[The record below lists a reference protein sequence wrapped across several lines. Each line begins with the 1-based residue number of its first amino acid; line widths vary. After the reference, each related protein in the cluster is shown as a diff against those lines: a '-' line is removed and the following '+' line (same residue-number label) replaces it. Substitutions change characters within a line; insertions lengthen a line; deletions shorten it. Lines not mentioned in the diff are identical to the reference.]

1 MSTMTDSFRLAD
13 IDPLTFAPRMH
24 WRDVGPSQ
32 TQRQSAG
39 HRPSAAVAV
48 LPANNVAGF
57 PVLEAA
63 VKAAQLLRRPAA
75 VARTADEELLE
86 ERLNTITH
94 GLGLAISAAGVVY
107 LLASVVMVGGW
118 LRIASCGVYGVSL
131 VLMYAASTSLHAARQ
146 PGLKLRFQLFD
157 HVAIYLLIAGTYT
170 PFLASLMQG
179 FVGFTLLAS
188 VWSLALAG
196 IVIKVK
202 NADRLGETSPLP
214 CLGLGWLVLVA
225 LKPLMAAM
233 PAAGIALLV
242 AGGISYSIGMLFF
255 CRDDKR
261 YFHAIWHLFVIAGT
275 VFHFCAVLLYVAG

>member
-1 MSTMTDSFRLAD
+1 MTDSFRLME
-13 IDPLTFAPRMH
+13 IDPLTFAPRGH
-24 WRDVGPSQ
+24 WQESR
-32 TQRQSAG
+32 TTK
-39 HRPSAAVAV
+39 AVAV
-48 LPANNVAGF
+48 AAELPVNGFFDLPGMELAAKVA
-57 PVLEAA
+57 
-63 VKAAQLLRRPAA
+63 QSLRRPP
-75 VARTADEELLE
+75 VVTRTADEERVE
-86 ERLNTITH
+86 ERLNAITH

-118 LRIASCGVYGVSL
+118 LRIVSCGVYGLSL

-146 PGLKLRFQLFD
+146 PGVKLRFQLCD

-202 NADRLGETSPLP
+202 NANRLGETSPLP

-225 LKPLMAAM
+225 LKPLMAAV
-233 PAAGIALLV
+233 PAAGIGLLV
-242 AGGISYSIGMLFF
+242 AGGVSYSIGMLFF

-261 YFHAIWHLFVIAGT
+261 YFHAIWHLFVIVGT
-275 VFHFCAVLLYVAG
+275 ACHFCAVLLYVAA

>member
-1 MSTMTDSFRLAD
+1 MSTMTDSFRLME
-13 IDPLTFAPRMH
+13 IDPLTFAPRAQ
-24 WRDVGPSQ
+24 WQDARPTRSVAAAAEL
-32 TQRQSAG
+32 SADG
-39 HRPSAAVAV
+39 LFELPGFELAARVAQV
-48 LPANNVAGF
+48 
-57 PVLEAA
+57 
-63 VKAAQLLRRPAA
+63 LRRPALA
-75 VARTADEELLE
+75 TRTADEERIE
-86 ERLNTITH
+86 ERLNAITH
-94 GLGLAISAAGVVY
+94 GLGLAISAAGVAY

-118 LRIASCGVYGVSL
+118 LRIASCGVYSVSL
-131 VLMYAASTSLHAARQ
+131 VLMYAASTSLHAAKQ

-196 IVIKVK
+196 IVIKVQ
-202 NADRLGETSPLP
+202 NADRLGQTSPLP

-225 LKPLMAAM
+225 LKPLMAAV

-242 AGGISYSIGMLFF
+242 AGGVSYSVGMLFF

-261 YFHAIWHLFVIAGT
+261 YFHAIWHLFVIVGT
-275 VFHFCAVLLYVAG
+275 ACHFCAVLLYVAA

>member
-1 MSTMTDSFRLAD
+1 
-13 IDPLTFAPRMH
+13 
-24 WRDVGPSQ
+24 
-32 TQRQSAG
+32 
-39 HRPSAAVAV
+39 
-48 LPANNVAGF
+48 
-57 PVLEAA
+57 
-63 VKAAQLLRRPAA
+63 
-75 VARTADEELLE
+75 
-86 ERLNTITH
+86 
-94 GLGLAISAAGVVY
+94 VVY
-107 LLASVVMVGGW
+107 LLTSVVMVGGW

-225 LKPLMAAM
+225 LKPLVAAV

-242 AGGISYSIGMLFF
+242 AGGVSYSIGMLFF

-261 YFHAIWHLFVIAGT
+261 YFHAIWHLFVMVGT
-275 VFHFCAVLLYVAG
+275 ACHFCAVLLYVAA